1 MRSLAVLTAESRR
14 GLGSQSKPLPQLGT
28 AAWEHWVGAEAV
40 STRET
45 EDAWRDGAPAGPTS
59 RCRLSPG
66 QATPLQPNVRTQLTM
81 KSRSQAHL
89 RHLFSRTEQVM
100 PFLGAKGTGAGRSRG
115 EQGALTQ
122 GSGHILH
129 SPLPG
134 WLFHARTHLPSCSG
148 HMGDIWGTTFCQK
161 NLSSAPLV
169 CPACRQLKKIP
180 S

>member
-14 GLGSQSKPLPQLGT
+14 GLSSQSKPLPQLGT

-45 EDAWRDGAPAGPTS
+45 GDAWRAGAPAGPMS

-66 QATPLQPNVRTQLTM
+66 QAMPLQPNVWTQLTM

-89 RHLFSRTEQVM
+89 WHLFSRMEQVM
-100 PFLGAKGTGAGRSRG
+100 PFLGAKGTGAGSSWG
-115 EQGALTQ
+115 GQGALTQ

-129 SPLPG
+129 SPLPA
-134 WLFHARTHLPSCSG
+134 WLFHARPHLPSCSG
-148 HMGDIWGTTFCQK
+148 HMGDIWGTAFCQK
-161 NLSSAPLV
+161 TSPLPLSSAL
-169 CPACRQLKKIP
+169 PAG